1 MRKCDLRTEI
11 SVEQKFRDSPGEF
24 SAEMTIDQR
33 IYQKIV
39 CGTSLVVQ
47 WLRRCAHDA
56 GGLGSILGQG
66 TRSHM
71 LQLGLRA
78 ARINIREDYF
88 LRGME
93 WAMLERKV
101 GVEEI
106 PWQFSG

>member
-1 MRKCDLRTEI
+1 
-11 SVEQKFRDSPGEF
+11 
-24 SAEMTIDQR
+24 MTIDQR

-47 WLRRCAHDA
+47 WLRGCAHNA

-71 LQLGLRA
+71 LQLRLSA

-93 WAMLERKV
+93 WAGKESRGRRNPLAVQWLRLHTSNA
-101 GVEEI
+101 GGGRFD
-106 PWQFSG
+106 PWLGS